1 MSMGI
6 AQIEKLMSDKLAHL
20 YDKREQRQMLYW
32 ILEDISG
39 VKKTDIL
46 SDKLWSLD
54 LKYQKTLNSFI
65 DRLAQNE
72 PFQYVLGYAP
82 FMDYELKVS
91 NDVLIPRPETEELV
105 MWVRESYDHMQA
117 LNIID
122 VGTGSG
128 CIAISLKD
136 HFVHSHVIALDIS
149 KRALEVVKENC
160 LRTGIDVETLN
171 LDILSHKIIEHFDND
186 FDIVVSNPPY
196 ITETE
201 LNNLNLDHEPRSA
214 LLVPDNDPLLFYKAL
229 LKLSNKKLKTGGHLF
244 VECSEFYALGV
255 FELFKNGGLIN
266 VEIKKDMQG
275 KNRMIRAE
283 K

>member
-1 MSMGI
+1 
-6 AQIEKLMSDKLAHL
+6 
-20 YDKREQRQMLYW
+20 
-32 ILEDISG
+32 
-39 VKKTDIL
+39 
-46 SDKLWSLD
+46 
-54 LKYQKTLNSFI
+54 
-65 DRLAQNE
+65 
-72 PFQYVLGYAP
+72 
-82 FMDYELKVS
+82 MDYELKVS

-105 MWVRESYDHMQA
+105 MWVRESYDHMQV

-160 LRTGIDVETLN
+160 LRTDVDVETLKH
-171 LDILSHKIIEHFDND
+171 DILSHKIIEDFNND
-186 FDIVVSNPPY
+186 IEIIVSNPPY

-229 LKLSNKKLKTGGHLF
+229 LELSNKLVLKF
-244 VECSEFYALGV
+244 VPKSFLEGAFNST
-255 FELFKNGGLIN
+255 
-266 VEIKKDMQG
+266 
-275 KNRMIRAE
+275 
-283 K
+283 